1 MAMSSPQLDI
11 PLDKLTF
18 IIEKAREY
26 DVKET
31 DSDPDTGS
39 NPADDGETD
48 VLVDKPGDATRE
60 ELLGAIRELNIDER
74 MRLVALAW
82 LGRGTF
88 DLDEWQ
94 TAIETAHSEH
104 KARAAEYL
112 IELPLLSDYLEDGMA
127 MFDEG
132 IVDDADTR
140 EGVNAEGQPLGNM
153 PDRPARQ

>member
-1 MAMSSPQLDI
+1 MALANPQLDI

-26 DVKET
+26 DVKEEG
-31 DSDPDTGS
+31 SDPDSGS

-48 VLVDKPGDATRE
+48 VLVEKPGDATRE
-60 ELLGAIRELNIDER
+60 ELVSAIRELNIDER

-104 KARAAEYL
+104 EARAAEYL
-112 IELPLLSDYLEDGMA
+112 IELPLLSDYLEDGLEL
-127 MFDEG
+127 FDEG
-132 IVDDADTR
+132 IVDDADTS
-140 EGVNAEGQPLGNM
+140 EGLDGEGEPS
-153 PDRPARQ
+153 DRLLDKL